1 MTLASNFCEG
11 APTAYTVVTLSCDMA
26 TDVTVE
32 LDVQDA
38 IDPDQ
43 TLLVGLSNIGLA
55 GFTAADHLTKQCD
68 SSEIGH
74 VRPEIIPA
82 ITPFEEGIPRH
93 HTRLYDLHD
102 SDLIVLVGELFVP
115 VPAARA
121 FADALSEWVTASQ
134 VTEVAVLHGVPF
146 PHSHDTHEVSYVAT
160 DEYRDRHLADTAFD
174 PLTGGHLDGT
184 AGEFLTRSME
194 GEAPPV
200 GVYVTPTHPPGPDI
214 EASMLFLDAI
224 ETVYDVA
231 VDQAALKEL
240 SAEINQ
246 YYTELADRMAAL
258 EEQEHA
264 GPRDFPEDRMF
275 M

>member
-1 MTLASNFCEG
+1 MGTDI
-11 APTAYTVVTLSCDMA
+11 TVDLN
-26 TDVTVE
+26 VE
-32 LDVQDA
+32 DG
-38 IDPDQ
+38 IDPNQ
-43 TLLVGLSNIGLA
+43 TLLVGLSNVGLA
-55 GFTAADHLTKQCD
+55 GFTAADHLVKQCAA
-68 SSEIGH
+68 SEIGH
-74 VRPEIIPA
+74 IRPEIIPA
-82 ITPFEEGIPRH
+82 ITPFEEGSPRH
-93 HTRLYDLHD
+93 HTRLYNLHD

-121 FADALSEWVTASQ
+121 FADALSDWVTASQ
-134 VTEVAVLHGVPF
+134 ITEIAVLHGVPF

-160 DEYRDRHLADTAFD
+160 AAYREQHLADTTLS

-194 GEAPPV
+194 GDVPPT

-224 ETVYDVA
+224 ETVYDVS
-231 VDQAALKEL
+231 VDQAALQEL
-240 SAEINQ
+240 SAEITQ

-258 EEQEHA
+258 EDQETA
-264 GPRDFPEDRMF
+264 GTRDFPEDRMF